1 MPSTF
6 QLPSQYL
13 PRVARISD
21 PPLYNR
27 ISGTLAN
34 FITHVQMLINVDSSR
49 FTNGVESSLYLLR
62 IRFVRLLGDH
72 ESKLLKMNPGLLTS
86 LFIIV
91 LSCFLRN
98 DSITNHI
105 NFEKIFGTTFMV
117 LLTHNM

>member
-49 FTNGVESSLYLLR
+49 FTNGVAQPFQDALDMDKP
-62 IRFVRLLGDH
+62 VPPC
-72 ESKLLKMNPGLLTS
+72 M
-86 LFIIV
+86 
-91 LSCFLRN
+91 
-98 DSITNHI
+98 
-105 NFEKIFGTTFMV
+105 
-117 LLTHNM
+117 